1 MPVLTAT
8 TIPGITVLSS
18 QSGATLIY
26 DRATS
31 LYREQVLF
39 DDPLLFFSMDPDTF
53 VLESTARPTLNLA
66 RRNVDNLNFPD
77 SNSSNTL
84 RRVFTSP
91 AGVFAYPTSSAAGL
105 EFDGASAMALSLAGD
120 SAPGPWWVSP
130 ARSARRSEI
139 IRNEELVSLEVWLK
153 YVTST
158 NGDMFPVCVGG
169 GLLSGVNGVR
179 FAGTRQGSQF
189 TFQFQDTTSTV
200 RTATK
205 TGLTLIDNAWHHF
218 VGTWDGTDLKLYIDG
233 DLEATTTPPGGTEIR
248 WSTTTSGATNDSGFI
263 LKAGAAIR
271 DFVSSTP
278 ISLYVGFMKNVALY
292 NYPLTA
298 TQVTTHYTVG
308 SGSGFNSF
316 VPPQPFP
323 YGRAEFPPHP
333 TGNTYDVLE
342 RAVTT
347 VTTVTSGGWKDS
359 DGASISGDAD
369 NFAVTVRVPKDAN
382 LSASDRKIDFVAQL
396 TNGADDSLIQFGL
409 CYDPRFVTSGKRA
422 VKFAVHNGTSVT
434 DALYAREAGGFA
446 SFPTVAGTWDFEWE
460 QSVFYRFNLVD
471 TGTGIALYLNDV
483 LVKEYT
489 VTPSGFNIESLAL
502 RTEDWQNYIDPIV
515 QHDWL
520 VFRADQG
527 ADEFSLTSVTTN
539 LNSSD
544 WYESQTRD
552 AVRISDYILRHR
564 VHTPMDQANASDA
577 YSFTLNDALFA
588 RRPTLANSSSVEW
601 IPVNNTKDWV

>member
-1 MPVLTAT
+1 M
-8 TIPGITVLSS
+8 
-18 QSGATLIY
+18 
-26 DRATS
+26 
-31 LYREQVLF
+31 
-39 DDPLLFFSMDPDTF
+39 
-53 VLESTARPTLNLA
+53 
-66 RRNVDNLNFPD
+66 
-77 SNSSNTL
+77 
-84 RRVFTSP
+84 
-91 AGVFAYPTSSAAGL
+91 
-105 EFDGASAMALSLAGD
+105 
-120 SAPGPWWVSP
+120 
-130 ARSARRSEI
+130 
-139 IRNEELVSLEVWLK
+139 
-153 YVTST
+153 
-158 NGDMFPVCVGG
+158 
-169 GLLSGVNGVR
+169 
-179 FAGTRQGSQF
+179 RQ
-189 TFQFQDTTSTV
+189 
-200 RTATK
+200 ANK
-205 TGLTLIDNAWHHF
+205 TGLTLVDNAWHHF

-233 DLEATTTPPGGTEIR
+233 DLEVTTTPPADTEIR
-248 WSTTTSGATNDSGFI
+248 WPTVTTTTSNDSGFI
-263 LKAGAAIR
+263 LKVGAYIANS
-271 DFVSSTP
+271 VSTTLFST
-278 ISLYVGFMKNVALY
+278 YQGAMKNLAVY
-292 NYPLTA
+292 TYPLTA
-298 TQVTTHYTVG
+298 AQVTAHHTVG
-308 SGSGFNSF
+308 SGSGFNSY
-316 VPPQPFP
+316 VPSSQPFS
-323 YGRAEFPPHP
+323 YGRAEFPPNP
-333 TGNTYDVLE
+333 AGNTYDVLE

-382 LSASDRKIDFVAQL
+382 LSVSDRKIDFVAQL

-422 VKFAVHNGTSVT
+422 VKFAVYNGTSVT

-502 RTEDWQNYIDPIV
+502 RTEDWQNYLDPIV

-539 LNSSD
+539 LNNSD

-564 VHTPMDQANASDA
+564 VHTRTDQANSSNA

-601 IPVNNTKDWV
+601 IPVTNTKDWV